1 MDNEIGDLE
10 AIAVGKTY
18 VEGGREHVV
27 LDALTQVLCRGI
39 RGITRAK
46 RVGKINLLNLLSP
59 GSIRRPE
66 ARC

>member
-27 LDALTQVLCRGI
+27 LDRVDARFLCRGI
-39 RGITRAK
+39 RGITGSKWVR
-46 RVGKINLLNLLSP
+46 KIDL
-59 GSIRRPE
+59 
-66 ARC
+66 A